1 MMHAPASSA
10 EAAVLAFLVSTEIGV
25 LVSAA
30 NFFITGIIR

>member
-10 EAAVLAFLVSTEIGV
+10 EAAVVAFLVSTEIGV

-30 NFFITGIIR
+30 NFLLQG